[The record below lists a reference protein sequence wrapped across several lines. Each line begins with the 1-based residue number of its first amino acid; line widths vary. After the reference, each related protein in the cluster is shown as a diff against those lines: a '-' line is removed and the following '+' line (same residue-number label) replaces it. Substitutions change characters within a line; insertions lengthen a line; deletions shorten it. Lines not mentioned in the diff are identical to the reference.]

1 MKKHILIGLSI
12 LIGTATFCNAQQIP
26 HHSQYMF
33 NDFFI
38 NPAVAGTKSYQPI
51 MVTARNQWV
60 GLSDAPTTQTMSF
73 HGSWINNMGLGLIIA
88 NDVTGPARQA
98 GLQLAYSYHILLKDE
113 IYLSLGLS
121 GSVTQHILNKS
132 TIDLDDPNDN
142 ALLTGNNETIVP
154 DASFGVYC
162 YGKQFYFGIAAP
174 QLFESKVDFNTS
186 DQLETNSLTRHYYM
200 HAGYKFKTGDD
211 IEIEPSLLIKGI
223 KNAPFQFDINTK
235 VIVKE
240 FAWLGCSYR
249 SMESIV
255 ALLGLE
261 YKDIALGYSYDF
273 TLTSIKKYST
283 GSHELFLAYL
293 LPYKNNPA
301 EKEKRKGLMN

>member
-1 MKKHILIGLSI
+1 
-12 LIGTATFCNAQQIP
+12 
-26 HHSQYMF
+26 
-33 NDFFI
+33 
-38 NPAVAGTKSYQPI
+38 
-51 MVTARNQWV
+51 
-60 GLSDAPTTQTMSF
+60 
-73 HGSWINNMGLGLIIA
+73 
-88 NDVTGPARQA
+88 
-98 GLQLAYSYHILLKDE
+98 
-113 IYLSLGLS
+113 
-121 GSVTQHILNKS
+121 
-132 TIDLDDPNDN
+132 
-142 ALLTGNNETIVP
+142 
-154 DASFGVYC
+154 
-162 YGKQFYFGIAAP
+162 
-174 QLFESKVDFNTS
+174 
-186 DQLETNSLTRHYYM
+186 M

-301 EKEKRKGLMN
+301 DKEKRKGLMN